1 MPRQRAPH
9 VHNLTQLYSIQ
20 FLTKRYLCFYFVRL
34 LFISIPF
41 KLCRMLMNYHL
52 YDVLLFLLMTNL
64 PLALQ
69 HTTLNSAA
77 IFLFGGGGG
86 GGATE

>member
-1 MPRQRAPH
+1 
-9 VHNLTQLYSIQ
+9 
-20 FLTKRYLCFYFVRL
+20 
-34 LFISIPF
+34 
-41 KLCRMLMNYHL
+41 MNYHL
-52 YDVLLFLLMTNL
+52 YDVLLFLLLTNL

-86 GGATE
+86 GATEWGRDFSAGMIVWNMKVESRQSFPKWI